1 MKKWML
7 VLAAVCLMLAGCGK
21 REQNGAAAVVR
32 PLPDTVME
40 NLTDAILSVSLEK
53 GDAYVDDTGKM
64 QMNVKIFTYDQYD
77 MVDISA
83 MKVGDTIV
91 THAGEV
97 EITAMERSESG
108 ILSINGGLEQGGFD
122 LVTDESG
129 VFYEIGFDD
138 AKNWYEVGKATI
150 RVSAEFKGGDNSHP
164 ERGEVVLYPG
174 DFLTDAVADYNFTPN
189 NTTIR
194 VEGGQIV
201 ELNRVYTP

>member
-1 MKKWML
+1 M
-7 VLAAVCLMLAGCGK
+7 
-21 REQNGAAAVVR
+21 R

-108 ILSINGGLEQGGFD
+108 ILSINGGPEQGGFD

-150 RVSAEFKGGDNSHP
+150 RVSAEFKGSDNSHP

-174 DFLTDAVADYNFTPN
+174 DFLTNAVADYNFTPN